1 MKRGKTSRRGQP
13 VIALGA
19 MLCLWT
25 AGRVIAVALPLSVP
39 ADEAPNWL
47 ADASQPAVPAGVAVP
62 GPAVR
67 TVKHGSGQQASGAAP
82 TAASPFARPLAVPE
96 RSPLAPD
103 PVAGSAPVAGPAP
116 VFRQAAPANLPAPSP
131 LPQAAKPN
139 PMLSGGHQLLFLA
152 ALSQVSLP
160 EGLLAARTA
169 PVRPPARPVTGLPSR
184 WSGDGWLLLRRGGG
198 APALAAIGGAYGAS
212 QAGVVLRYRID
223 QTSPHR
229 PSLYLRAS
237 GALDGSREQEA
248 ALGLS
253 ARPITRLPVLAMAEA
268 RATRTPS
275 GTRVRPAAAV
285 VTELP
290 VAALPLGLRAE
301 AYGQAGWVG
310 GSGATAFVDGQLR
323 LEKPL
328 VHLAGADLAAG
339 GGLWGGAQKGAS
351 RLDAGPSA
359 RLTLHPTRQSTVR
372 VAADWRFRVVG
383 KAAPQSGPAITLSAG
398 F

>member
-1 MKRGKTSRRGQP
+1 MKRSKTSRRGQP

-25 AGRVIAVALPLSVP
+25 AGRVIAVSLPLSAPDYTTPDWVP
-39 ADEAPNWL
+39 GPSGHAAAAD
-47 ADASQPAVPAGVAVP
+47 VAVP
-62 GPAVR
+62 GGSRQVVKPSAER
-67 TVKHGSGQQASGAAP
+67 TLPAAP
-82 TAASPFARPLAVPE
+82 EASASPFARPLALPQGPPLMPE
-96 RSPLAPD
+96 PAAGSS
-103 PVAGSAPVAGPAP
+103 PVAPPAP
-116 VFRQAAPANLPAPSP
+116 VIQQAAPIRLPEPSP
-131 LPQAAKPN
+131 APQAAKPN

-160 EGLLAARTA
+160 EGLLTARATPA
-169 PVRPPARPVTGLPSR
+169 QPPVRPVTGLPSR

-198 APALAAIGGAYGAS
+198 APALAAIGGSYGAS
-212 QAGVVLRYRID
+212 QAGMVLRYRLD
-223 QTSPHR
+223 RTSPNR

-248 ALGLS
+248 ALGLA
-253 ARPITRLPVLAMAEA
+253 ARPISRLPVLAMAEA
-268 RATRTPS
+268 RATRTPA
-275 GTRVRPAAAV
+275 GTRMRPAAAL

-290 VAALPLGLRAE
+290 PVTLPLGLRAE

-310 GSGATAFVDGQLR
+310 GSGSTAFADGQLR
-323 LEKPL
+323 IERPL
-328 VHLAGADLAAG
+328 ASLVGAALSAG
-339 GGLWGGAQKGAS
+339 GGLWGGAQRGAS

-372 VAADWRFRVVG
+372 VAADWRFRVAG